1 MRHYFKRTRCPTLSE
16 LPDPPAGRSGWPWT
30 QGGSHQSGGETDI
43 RVWPKISIVTPSF
56 NQGIFVEET
65 IRSVLLQ
72 GYPNLEYIVIDGG
85 STDDSVEIIRKYE
98 KWLSFWVSEHDAGQA
113 DAVNKGWILSNSS
126 ILGWLNSDDTY
137 SDSTLIRVA
146 NTFTNDQ
153 AILMVYGDCAEID
166 QCGNHLNTKSM
177 ESYNL
182 EQLVKGKQMGQ
193 PAVFVASSAASE
205 VGYLDT
211 KKQWALDTDFFLRF
225 WVRYP
230 IEATAHISDVLANSR
245 VYETTKSNTGVHR
258 IAIERRET
266 LDDLFESGQFDYRL
280 RHLRRKAYAST
291 YWNQANRELSA
302 GYRFRAMGSLIRML
316 LFSPTFLSPIEIL
329 RLLGSI
335 SLPAHMRRLM
345 RNVMANSANSSKN
358 T

>member
-1 MRHYFKRTRCPTLSE
+1 MRRYFKMTRCPTLSE
-16 LPDPPAGRSGWPWT
+16 LPDPPSGRTGWPWT
-30 QGGSHQSGGETDI
+30 QGGSHQSDGETDI
-43 RVWPKISIVTPSF
+43 RDWPKISVVTPSY

-72 GYPNLEYIVIDGG
+72 GYPNLEYIIIDGG
-85 STDDSVEIIRKYE
+85 STDDSVDIIQKYQ
-98 KWLSFWVSEHDAGQA
+98 KWLSYWVSEPDAGQA
-113 DAVNKGWILSNSS
+113 DAVNKGWVLSNGS
-126 ILGWLNSDDTY
+126 ILGWLNSDDTF
-137 SDSTLIRVA
+137 SENALMQVA
-146 NTFTNDQ
+146 HAFTNDQ
-153 AILMVYGDCAEID
+153 TILMVYGNCAEID
-166 QCGNHLNTKSM
+166 RCGNYLNTKRM

-193 PAVFVASSAASE
+193 PAVFVARSAASE
-205 VGYLDT
+205 VGYLDA

-230 IEATAHISDVLANSR
+230 IETTAHIPEVLANSR

-258 IAIERRET
+258 IAMERRAT
-266 LDDLFESGQFDYRL
+266 LDNLFETGQFDSRL

-302 GYRFRAMGSLIRML
+302 GYRFRAFRSLTRAFFI
-316 LFSPTFLSPIEIL
+316 SPTIHSAIVLL
-329 RLLGSI
+329 RLLVRI
-335 SLPAHMRRLM
+335 SLPDHMRKLM
-345 RNVMANSANSSKN
+345 RNVMANSAKSSKN